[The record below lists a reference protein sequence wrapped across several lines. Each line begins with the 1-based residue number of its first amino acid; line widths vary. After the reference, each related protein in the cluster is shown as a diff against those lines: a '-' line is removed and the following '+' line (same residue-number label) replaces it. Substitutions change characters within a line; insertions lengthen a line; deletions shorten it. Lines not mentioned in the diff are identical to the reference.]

1 MRQRDAY
8 VEDQER
14 PDRGGRQRSPKD
26 SERGMTTSGDRQAE
40 EQGGDRW
47 RGYIV
52 PYRYYGP
59 GYQGVGYYSVAY
71 LGTDDEDQD
80 AGSSG
85 WANASGRSQGTSG
98 GWRSSGKPAMGGQAG
113 RGPKGYRRSDE
124 RITED
129 VNDRLTA
136 SDWLDAS
143 AVEVDVRDGEVSLR
157 GTVPDR
163 DSKRLAE
170 DLAEGVPGVREVM
183 NQLRVSTGEEA
194 RSDRAGS
201 EKADREG
208 SRDPSGGA
216 TSGTTSATGEAGST
230 NGNRV
235 RSAAS
240 R

>member
-14 PDRGGRQRSPKD
+14 PDPGGRQRTSKD

-71 LGTDDEDQD
+71 LGTDDEDPD

-85 WANASGRSQGTSG
+85 WANASRRSEGTAG
-98 GWRSSGKPAMGGQAG
+98 AWRSSGKPAMGGQAG

-194 RSDRAGS
+194 QSGRAGS
-201 EKADREG
+201 DKVEREG
-208 SRDPSGGA
+208 SRDSSGGA

-230 NGNRV
+230 SGNRV
-235 RSAAS
+235 RSAS